1 MRRPELLSRLG
12 VGTLLLAAI
21 GLPLYLRGRSPIIHA
36 RVAETGGWSQDV
48 LHAQVNTPLH
58 LQFTSDDVT
67 HGFAV
72 GQMNMSSVDILP
84 GKVTDVTLLF
94 DRPGT
99 YTFYCTRWCGIN
111 HWRMR
116 GTIEVVGEEIAP
128 EPPVAPLYASLGID
142 LDAARTVPPHL
153 PTSRPVSAIVPR
165 QLVST
170 LSAYETQAY
179 YRIHSPAQAWQA
191 LRLAPALARLDNQG
205 IWTLTASVWE
215 SAASPAALADGK
227 RLFSQ
232 NCAACHGEQGA
243 GNGVFAQQLGA
254 AGAASSQGVATATMG
269 IQTPANF
276 ADPARLLGASPA
288 LLQGKILRG
297 GMGTGMPSWGP
308 IFTDQQTWDL
318 VAYLYTFQF
327 MYR

>member
-12 VGTLLLAAI
+12 VGTLLFAAV
-21 GLPLYLRGRSPIIHA
+21 GLPLYMWGRSPVIHA
-36 RVAETGGWSQDV
+36 RMAETGGWSRDV
-48 LHAQVNTPLH
+48 LHAQVNVPLH
-58 LQFTSDDVT
+58 LQFTSDDVA

-72 GQMNMSSVDILP
+72 GGMDMSSVDILP

-99 YTFYCTRWCGIN
+99 YTFYCTRWCGVN

-116 GTIEVVGEEIAP
+116 GTIEVGGDGIAP
-128 EPPVAPLYASLGID
+128 QPSIAPLYASLGLD
-142 LDAARTVPPHL
+142 LDAPRPAPSHL
-153 PTSRPVSAIVPR
+153 PASHPVSAMVSQ
-165 QLVST
+165 QLRLT
-170 LSAYETQAY
+170 LSTYETQAY
-179 YRIHSPAQAWQA
+179 YRSHSPAQLWQG
-191 LRLAPALARLDNQG
+191 LRDEPMMAQLGDQDVWN
-205 IWTLTASVWE
+205 LTASVWQ
-215 SAASPAALADGK
+215 SAASPEALADGK
-227 RLFSQ
+227 RLFAQ

-243 GNGVFAQQLGA
+243 GNGVFAQQLSA
-254 AGAASSQGVATATMG
+254 ASAASSSGTTAATMG

-276 ADPARLLGASPA
+276 ADPARLLSASPA

-308 IFTDQQTWDL
+308 IFTEQQTWDL
-318 VAYLYTFQF
+318 AAYLYTFQF